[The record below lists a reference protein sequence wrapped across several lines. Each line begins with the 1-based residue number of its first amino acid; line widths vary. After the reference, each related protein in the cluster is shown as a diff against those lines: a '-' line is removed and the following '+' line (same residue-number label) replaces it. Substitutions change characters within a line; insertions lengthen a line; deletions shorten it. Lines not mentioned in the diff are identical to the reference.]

1 MLLEMLN
8 ILENFDIGGM
18 EHGSVEHLRVVS
30 EAMKR
35 ATIDKDAHV
44 GDPKFVNVPVDQLTS
59 KAYARDMADEIRRG
73 VKAEVPRFN
82 SGAVSKDTTHIS
94 VLDKHGNCFT
104 MTHSLGMP
112 SGVVTPGL
120 GFMYNG
126 CMGVFDPRPGR
137 AGSIAPGKAR
147 FSSVVP
153 SIIFKDDKPHLV
165 IGAPGATQIAM
176 GVLHVILNALDFDMT
191 MVEAVSAPRFS
202 ATSDT
207 IDISNRIQFSVE
219 RELQGQGYPVVR
231 SAYGFGFA
239 AVHAIRIHD
248 DGLDGGADPGHDG
261 VVIAV

>member
-1 MLLEMLN
+1 MLLN
-8 ILENFDIGGM
+8 ILENFDLASL
-18 EHGSVEHLRVVS
+18 EHNSTEYLRIVS

-35 ATIDKDAHV
+35 ATIDKDAKV
-44 GDPKFVNVPVDQLTS
+44 GDPKFVKVPVGELTS
-59 KAYARDMADEIRRG
+59 KAYAKPMADEIKRG
-73 VKAEVPRFN
+73 VKASVTRFN

-94 VLDKHGNCFT
+94 VLDKDGNCFS

-153 SIIFKDDKPHLV
+153 SIVFKGDKPHLI

-176 GVLHVILNALDFDMT
+176 GVLHVILNALDFNMT

-207 IDISNRIQFSVE
+207 IDISNRVQGRVE
-219 RELQGQGYPVVR
+219 RELLGQGYPVVR
-231 SAYGFGFA
+231 SPYGFGFA
-239 AVHAIRIHD
+239 AVHAIHIHD